1 LDSRGGGGSL
11 CFPRVVVGLEFHREM
26 SADEGRVAGG
36 YTMAD
41 FAGVI
46 RRSYGLARDTA
57 VRPRGDRPRLL
68 VIPRKATRT
77 FTNIDAVT
85 DTAAALGFEPVVA
98 EPEQHADLGAFAR
111 VVNSCDV
118 LVGVHGAGL
127 ANLVFLPAG
136 GVVVQVV
143 PLGGLDAM
151 AAEDFGAPARDMG
164 HGYVHYGVAVEESSL
179 ARRYPSDHRVLRD
192 PASVRR
198 EGGWMALRAA
208 YLVGQNVTVD
218 ARRFRGALRAALE
231 QLPCRR

>member
-1 LDSRGGGGSL
+1 
-11 CFPRVVVGLEFHREM
+11 VVVGLEFHREM

-41 FAGVI
+41 FAGVVQ
-46 RRSYGLARDTA
+46 RSYGLARDTA

-68 VIPRKATRT
+68 VISRNATRT

-118 LVGVHGAGL
+118 VVGVHGAGL
-127 ANLVFLPAG
+127 ANRVFLPG
-136 GVVVQVV
+136 GCVVVQVV
-143 PLGGLDAM
+143 PLDAM

-164 HGYVHYGVAVEESSL
+164 LGYVHYVVGVEESSL
-179 ARRYPSDHRVLRD
+179 ARRYPRDHRVLTD

-198 EGGWMALRAA
+198 EGGWMALR
-208 YLVGQNVTVD
+208 TSS
-218 ARRFRGALRAALE
+218 ARTSPWTRTGSGAPAL
-231 QLPCRR
+231 P